1 MTTPLENVDSDEPT
15 QPTLMEEDSDFA
27 PSPVGESPRRP
38 GPSHTPP
45 QLTPYLLELL
55 LVPKSCIS
63 YATSRIR
70 GGRKRLREEGKMQ
83 REEGKSKRE
92 EEETT
97 SGSLRYLQPCQLI
110 TQMSHHRVMY
120 NLSHRHLPL
129 RQEQIKDTHGISTL
143 RLLYLLLSRP
153 VHLQLH
159 NRQHQGLLQ
168 GQYHLLSQ
176 NLLLRAHPHF
186 KPTLP
191 FKFFDS
197 GVVGGKIFRP

>member
-1 MTTPLENVDSDEPT
+1 MWIPT
-15 QPTLMEEDSDFA
+15 
-27 PSPVGESPRRP
+27 SPHNPHFWRKTAISPRAPWGNRP
-38 GPSHTPP
+38 VAPAP
-45 QLTPYLLELL
+45 LTQRHNSRLTTLDLL

-83 REEGKSKRE
+83 REEGKMQREEGKSKRE
-92 EEETT
+92 EEKTT
-97 SGSLRYLQPCQLI
+97 SGSLRYLQPCQLV

-120 NLSHRHLPL
+120 SLSRRHLPL

-143 RLLYLLLSRP
+143 RLPHLLLSQP

-168 GQYHLLSQ
+168 G
-176 NLLLRAHPHF
+176 
-186 KPTLP
+186 
-191 FKFFDS
+191 
-197 GVVGGKIFRP
+197 